1 LFVVCRRRPPGA
13 FISNELVTSKYNAL
27 SFLPVNLY
35 QQFKRV
41 ANMYFLALV
50 CLQVSCNSCS
60 GLLPQVIPG
69 CESRLLA

>member
-1 LFVVCRRRPPGA
+1 
-13 FISNELVTSKYNAL
+13 VTSKYNAL

-50 CLQVSCNSCS
+50 CLQVRQYTVIVCCAAAGFACCSSCY
-60 GLLPQVIPG
+60 
-69 CESRLLA
+69 

>member
-1 LFVVCRRRPPGA
+1 
-13 FISNELVTSKYNAL
+13 VTSKYNAL

-50 CLQVSCNSCS
+50 CLQVR
-60 GLLPQVIPG
+60 QQR
-69 CESRLLA
+69 SRPLQPHV

>member
-1 LFVVCRRRPPGA
+1 
-13 FISNELVTSKYNAL
+13 VTSKYNAL

-50 CLQVSCNSCS
+50 CLQVGQEFYPPVQLRFLLGYSSCYC
-60 GLLPQVIPG
+60 
-69 CESRLLA
+69 